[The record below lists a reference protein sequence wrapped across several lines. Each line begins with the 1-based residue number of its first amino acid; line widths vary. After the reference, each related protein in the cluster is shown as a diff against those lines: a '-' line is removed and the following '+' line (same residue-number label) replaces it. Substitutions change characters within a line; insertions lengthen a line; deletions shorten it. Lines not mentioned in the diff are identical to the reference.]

1 VEMSCNA
8 FWLSPFVLTIRSF
21 LQSIFLKIRSCIQ
34 VEVTQLRRELADKE
48 TQLSART
55 PEKEKL
61 ADDELSWLDVLSH
74 DINENVQERINLQKA
89 LFELEDMNLHNR
101 AELQQL
107 DDLIMNL
114 TIRRIGE
121 KEEALVE
128 RRQVVLDNI
137 RDNDEAATHYR
148 QDIEH
153 NEAQRKEL
161 QRLIDEAIDTDHNK
175 TFLRILSQY
184 RLLVRLLLQAQCQYQ
199 ASPEPSKSVV
209 GSEVSSS
216 MPPEAGVVVP
226 MV

>member
-1 VEMSCNA
+1 MQTCDMKLIQ
-8 FWLSPFVLTIRSF
+8 FGLPFKCLLHLFKEFHVKLFRGFSF
-21 LQSIFLKIRSCIQ
+21 TPLLCLQTNVGTVDAHVADYQQMIDNLQ

-148 QDIEH
+148 QVGFV
-153 NEAQRKEL
+153 
-161 QRLIDEAIDTDHNK
+161 RLIQSSLSIGSHGLRHLFPSHPSSCTVLV
-175 TFLRILSQY
+175 TFTPQMKFN
-184 RLLVRLLLQAQCQYQ
+184 LVMDQT
-199 ASPEPSKSVV
+199 
-209 GSEVSSS
+209 G
-216 MPPEAGVVVP
+216 
-226 MV
+226 

>member
-1 VEMSCNA
+1 MSCNA
-8 FWLSPFVLTIRSF
+8 FWLTPSVLTIRSF
-21 LQSIFLKIRSCIQ
+21 VESIFLKIRSCIQ

-114 TIRRIGE
+114 VITSH
-121 KEEALVE
+121 V
-128 RRQVVLDNI
+128 
-137 RDNDEAATHYR
+137 
-148 QDIEH
+148 
-153 NEAQRKEL
+153 
-161 QRLIDEAIDTDHNK
+161 
-175 TFLRILSQY
+175 SQY
-184 RLLVRLLLQAQCQYQ
+184 LYL
-199 ASPEPSKSVV
+199 
-209 GSEVSSS
+209 SSYLGQWRTKRFCTVNKVHDHLS
-216 MPPEAGVVVP
+216 NHWKHRNPVF
-226 MV
+226 

>member
-1 VEMSCNA
+1 MS
-8 FWLSPFVLTIRSF
+8 LELL
-21 LQSIFLKIRSCIQ
+21 LQSLTVVQIQGFCVLKPHIRPGLCGDELQCFLAFSLCVDNQVFSLINFSEIRSCIQ

-114 TIRRIGE
+114 VITSH
-121 KEEALVE
+121 V
-128 RRQVVLDNI
+128 
-137 RDNDEAATHYR
+137 
-148 QDIEH
+148 
-153 NEAQRKEL
+153 
-161 QRLIDEAIDTDHNK
+161 
-175 TFLRILSQY
+175 SQY
-184 RLLVRLLLQAQCQYQ
+184 LYL
-199 ASPEPSKSVV
+199 
-209 GSEVSSS
+209 SSYL
-216 MPPEAGVVVP
+216 GQ
-226 MV
+226 